1 MLSWVSIERYS
12 EEVGKHFGG
21 VGFLDMGEGLVE
33 GGGVEQLFFG
43 QHEYVLGFSGESEID
58 GFGSEGSVGEG
69 SEDLSHC

>member
-1 MLSWVSIERYS
+1 
-12 EEVGKHFGG
+12 
-21 VGFLDMGEGLVE
+21 MGEGLVE